1 MSGEPIKVGAKKA
14 RDFRERY
21 GPVAL
26 VTGAA
31 QGIGRAFADS
41 VAARGLSVLMVDV
54 QEEAL
59 DVAAREVAETYEV
72 STWAVPTDLARR
84 DFLGGIDAICSRVG
98 LEVGLVICNAAL
110 GLEGPFLEADLET
123 LHRAEDVSCHATTA
137 LAHHFGRGM
146 AERGRGGLL
155 FVSSGTALQGAP
167 NHAHYAATKAFVLV
181 LGESLWYEL
190 QPKGVDVLAFVP
202 GPTNTPGLRSSL
214 TDLEEGVAVGPI
226 GLPRDTAETAV
237 DALGKKATAARERV
251 HANRLASRR
260 RAADE
265 FVEHQA
271 KQREPTDAPAAAPS
285 SAAPEGGGEGGDV
298 E

>member
-1 MSGEPIKVGAKKA
+1 MSDERIKVGAKKA

-31 QGIGRAFADS
+31 QGIGRALANS
-41 VAARGLSVLMVDV
+41 VAARGLDVLMIDV

-84 DFLGGIDAICSRVG
+84 DFMGGVEAIVTRVG
-98 LEVGLVICNAAL
+98 LEVGLVICNAAV
-110 GLEGPFLEADLET
+110 GLEGPFLEADLEE
-123 LHRAEDVSCHATTA
+123 LQRAVDVNCQAATT
-137 LAHHFGRGM
+137 LTHHFGREM
-146 AERGRGGLL
+146 AERGRGGVILIA
-155 FVSSGTALQGAP
+155 SGTALQGSPGYA
-167 NHAHYAATKAFVLV
+167 NYAATKAFNLV

-202 GPTNTPGLRSSL
+202 GPTNTPGMRTSIPG
-214 TDLEEGVAVGPI
+214 LEEGAEVGPI
-226 GLPRDTAETAV
+226 QLPATTAEAAV

-265 FVEHQA
+265 FVEEQA
-271 KQREPTDAPAAAPS
+271 ARRAPKVEAPPT
-285 SAAPEGGGEGGDV
+285 GE
-298 E
+298 